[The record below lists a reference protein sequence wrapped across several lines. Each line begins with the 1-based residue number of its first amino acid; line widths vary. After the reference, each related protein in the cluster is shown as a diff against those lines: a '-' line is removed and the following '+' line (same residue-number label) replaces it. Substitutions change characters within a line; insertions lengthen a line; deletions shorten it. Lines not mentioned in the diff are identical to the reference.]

1 MPTINFRLGASVEL
15 TDEEVKLVLDE
26 NNDPS
31 VKALPFMKAL
41 KEGRVKLGGCTESY
55 IPGPW
60 LDDTEGI
67 PHDHDHGYDD
77 IELYID

>member
-26 NNDPS
+26 NNAPG

-55 IPGPW
+55 IPGTW
-60 LDDTEGI
+60 LDETEGI
-67 PHDHDHGYDD
+67 PHDHGYED